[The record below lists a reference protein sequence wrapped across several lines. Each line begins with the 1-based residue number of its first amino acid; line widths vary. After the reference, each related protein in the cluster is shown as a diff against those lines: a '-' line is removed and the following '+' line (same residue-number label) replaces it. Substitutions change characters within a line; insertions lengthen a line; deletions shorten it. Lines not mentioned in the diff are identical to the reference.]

1 MTDERKQHPEE
12 ESFKDKILNSLH
24 GSYEQPPREPENNEN
39 QENHQFT
46 RFSDRIVGQDNTTE
60 PVQTQTEE
68 SVGSRSER
76 NNQKT
81 IEEEATPIE
90 EEVDTYAPD
99 TKNGRRQQRKKE
111 DKIVGK
117 IVLIIVVALLFI
129 GGILGFSVYRYLSSS
144 LQPLDASNEQLVQV
158 EIPSGSSN
166 KEIGE
171 ILEKGKIIKSGL
183 VFNYYTKFK
192 NFTGFQAGFYQMA
205 PNMTLDEIGKQLED
219 GGSATP
225 VEIADNRLTIPEGYD
240 IEQIAKKVAKVTSYS
255 EKEFLDLMKNQDFF
269 KKLKEK
275 YPQLLEGASKA
286 EGVRY
291 RLEGY
296 LYPATYDY
304 YNGNSLEDIVTQMVD
319 KSNAVLI
326 PYLDQIQQKKMTL
339 HEVLTIASLVEKE
352 GVKEGDRKNIAQVF
366 ANRVATDM
374 PLQSDI
380 SILYALGEHK
390 ELVTYDD
397 TAVDSPYNLY
407 LNTGYGPGPFD
418 SPSEEAVQAVLNPTE
433 NDYYYFVA
441 DLKTGKVY
449 FAKTYEEHLKLVE
462 EYVNK

>member
-24 GSYEQPPREPENNEN
+24 GAYEQSPEEPDDYEEND
-39 QENHQFT
+39 FS
-46 RFSDRIVGQDNTTE
+46 RFSTEINTQDNGE
-60 PVQTQTEE
+60 QPIEE
-68 SVGSRSER
+68 QDSVGSRSQR
-76 NNQKT
+76 NNLRAP
-81 IEEEATPIE
+81 EEDAFVPYDRKE
-90 EEVDTYAPD
+90 EDIYPVDT
-99 TKNGRRQQRKKE
+99 KVRRRQQRKKE
-111 DKIVGK
+111 DKIVNK
-117 IVLIIVVALLFI
+117 IVLIIVLVLLFV
-129 GGILGFSVYRYLSSS
+129 GGILGFSAYRYVSSS
-144 LQPLDASNEQLVQV
+144 LKPLNAKNEQLVQV

-166 KEIGE
+166 KEIGDV
-171 ILEKGKIIKSGL
+171 LEKSKIIKSGL

-192 NFTGFQAGFYQMA
+192 NYTGFQAGFYQMA
-205 PNMTLDEIGKQLED
+205 PNMTLDEIGKLLEE
-219 GGSATP
+219 GGSPTP
-225 VEIADNRLTIPEGYD
+225 VDVADKRLTIPEGYD
-240 IEQIAKKVAKVTSYS
+240 VEQVAKKVAKVTEYS
-255 EKEFLDLMKNQDFF
+255 EKEFLALMEDEAFF
-269 KKLKEK
+269 TKLKEQ
-275 YPQLLEGASKA
+275 YPQLLEGAAKA

-304 YNGNSLEDIVTQMVD
+304 YNSNTLEDIVTQMVD
-319 KSNAVLI
+319 KSNTVLT
-326 PYLDQIQQKKMTL
+326 PYLEQIQQKNMTL

-366 ANRVATDM
+366 ANRVAVDM

-390 ELVTYDD
+390 ELVTYED

-418 SPSEEAVQAVLNPTE
+418 NPSEEAIQAVLNPTE

-441 DLKTGKVY
+441 DIDTGKVY
-449 FAKTYEEHLKLVE
+449 FAKTYEEHMEYVE

>member
-24 GSYEQPPREPENNEN
+24 GSYDQPFDDPFNNE
-39 QENHQFT
+39 EEPVKY
-46 RFSDRIVGQDNTTE
+46 SDRVETPDSLYHAAE
-60 PVQTQTEE
+60 SEE
-68 SVGSRSER
+68 SVGSRSNR
-76 NNQKT
+76 NNET
-81 IEEEATPIE
+81 ADVSEPFSNDFEEEGT
-90 EEVDTYAPD
+90 
-99 TKNGRRQQRKKE
+99 TKGKKNNRRQQRKKE
-111 DKIVGK
+111 DKLVGK
-117 IVLIIVVALLFI
+117 IVSIIILVLVI
-129 GGILGFSVYRYLSSS
+129 VGGILGFSVYRYVSSS
-144 LQPLDASNEQLVQV
+144 LEPLDAKNEKLVQV

-166 KEIGE
+166 KEIGD
-171 ILEKGKIIKSGL
+171 ILEKDKIIKSGL

-192 NFTGFQAGFYQMA
+192 NYTGFQAGYYQMA
-205 PNMTLDEIGKQLED
+205 PNMTLDEIGDLLEQ

-225 VEIADNRLTIPEGYD
+225 VEVADNRLTIPEGYD
-240 IEQIAKKVAKVTSYS
+240 IQQIATKVAKVTEYS
-255 EKEFLDLMKNQDFF
+255 EKQFLALMEDGEFF
-269 KKLKEK
+269 KKLKAK
-275 YPQLLEGASKA
+275 YPELLAGAEKA

-291 RLEGY
+291 KLEGY

-304 YNGNSLEDIVTQMVD
+304 YKGTTLEEIVTQMVD
-319 KSNAVLI
+319 KSNNVLL
-326 PYLDQIQQKKMTL
+326 PYLEQIQQKNMTI

-366 ANRVATDM
+366 FNRLAIDM

-390 ELVTYDD
+390 ELVTYED

-418 SPSEEAVQAVLNPTE
+418 SPSEEAIQAVLNPTE
-433 NDYYYFVA
+433 NEYYYFVA
-441 DLKTGKVY
+441 DIETGKVY
-449 FAKTYEEHLKLVE
+449 FAKTYEEHTKLVE